1 MNSFES
7 AWFDLE
13 KLSDFYGAYSLQFH
27 EGKLPSQLGL
37 GIVSELFMQLMWVS
51 GPTASVRT
59 VSITAKKVLI
69 ALCVSAF
76 VLVSLGVL
84 LHFIGFRIAIEMS
97 PSLARSMGGVTTE
110 AEQQKVEAVYR
121 ERLDNLRQSMN
132 ATVQEIRQ
140 LEALKNKF
148 MEVATPVNLRD
159 KFSKKDDAR
168 GGPWVAPRVS
178 GAHSPHDLHEEF
190 ASAMDEFKQTQV
202 AVQSL
207 THNWTAQLSWL
218 HALPTGIPM
227 GKDYRITSGF
237 GIRNDPFTGQL
248 AMHEG
253 LDFVAETGAPIVS
266 TAAGTVTRSGWDS
279 SYGNVIEVSHVE
291 GFTTRYAHLSK
302 RLVEVGQMVQRGQTI
317 GQLGSTGRST
327 GPHLHYEVMRN
338 DRILNPTQMLTQTTA
353 NAQ

>member
-1 MNSFES
+1 
-7 AWFDLE
+7 
-13 KLSDFYGAYSLQFH
+13 
-27 EGKLPSQLGL
+27 
-37 GIVSELFMQLMWVS
+37 MQLMWVS

-59 VSITAKKVLI
+59 VSITAKKVLV
-69 ALCVSAF
+69 AVCVSAF

-121 ERLDNLRQSMN
+121 ERLESLRQTMN

-159 KFSKKDDAR
+159 KFAKKDDAR
-168 GGPWVAPRVS
+168 GGPWVAPRVQ
-178 GAHSPHDLHEEF
+178 GAPSHDLHDDF
-190 ASAMDEFKQTQV
+190 ASAMEDFKQTQA
-202 AVQSL
+202 AVQNL
-207 THNWTAQLSWL
+207 TQNWNSQLSWL
-218 HALPTGIPM
+218 NALPTGVPM
-227 GKDYRITSGF
+227 AKDYRVTSGF

-253 LDFVAETGAPIVS
+253 LDFVAEIGSPIVA
-266 TAAGTVTRSGWDS
+266 TAAGTVTRSAWES
-279 SYGNVIEVSHVE
+279 SYGNVVEVTHIE

-302 RLVEVGQMVQRGQTI
+302 RLVEVGQKVQRGETI
-317 GQLGSTGRST
+317 AQLGSTGRST
-327 GPHLHYEVMRN
+327 GPHLHYEIMRN
-338 DRILNPTQMLTQTTA
+338 DRVLNPAQMLTQTSA
-353 NAQ
+353 NAH